1 MDGIDKES
9 LDKLQQLID
18 QTTEPGKAP
27 NRKAIIDM
35 LDSVDLADDVKEN
48 LKAMLTG
55 DVPKV
60 FGGYAGGSLLAIF
73 FIILVFAL
81 IAITASHGH
90 SKHQRRY
97 KCVAGL
103 LRVVNLS
110 VVGESGIVKIEKR
123 DNWVS
128 GNFTHTTEYNASV
141 VSRRFSVMARKMAE
155 QEDLEP
161 QDPGMSISKMI
172 GEKLTESIQNMD
184 VFTTLQ
190 KMVSMEPG
198 DEESQGIQNQLKGV
212 LEKFRDMNPE
222 EKREFAKK
230 IKDGLASKLSMR
242 LKDNA
247 MLANVEDAIRSAVMT
262 KLYMVA
268 AAVLIF
274 ILVLV
279 FFGYKLYKSI
289 KEKEKKREEKKKA
302 KQMKKKKRGNH
313 PMTSLALS
321 EA

>member
-1 MDGIDKES
+1 
-9 LDKLQQLID
+9 
-18 QTTEPGKAP
+18 
-27 NRKAIIDM
+27 
-35 LDSVDLADDVKEN
+35 
-48 LKAMLTG
+48 
-55 DVPKV
+55 
-60 FGGYAGGSLLAIF
+60 
-73 FIILVFAL
+73 
-81 IAITASHGH
+81 
-90 SKHQRRY
+90 
-97 KCVAGL
+97 
-103 LRVVNLS
+103 
-110 VVGESGIVKIEKR
+110 
-123 DNWVS
+123 
-128 GNFTHTTEYNASV
+128 
-141 VSRRFSVMARKMAE
+141 MAE

-302 KQMKKKKRGNH
+302 KQMKKKK
-313 PMTSLALS
+313 
-321 EA
+321 

>member
-1 MDGIDKES
+1 
-9 LDKLQQLID
+9 
-18 QTTEPGKAP
+18 
-27 NRKAIIDM
+27 
-35 LDSVDLADDVKEN
+35 
-48 LKAMLTG
+48 
-55 DVPKV
+55 
-60 FGGYAGGSLLAIF
+60 
-73 FIILVFAL
+73 
-81 IAITASHGH
+81 
-90 SKHQRRY
+90 
-97 KCVAGL
+97 
-103 LRVVNLS
+103 
-110 VVGESGIVKIEKR
+110 
-123 DNWVS
+123 
-128 GNFTHTTEYNASV
+128 
-141 VSRRFSVMARKMAE
+141 MAE

-222 EKREFAKK
+222 EKKEFAKK

-274 ILVLV
+274 VLVLGMFGISRFSEKNGVNMAV
-279 FFGYKLYKSI
+279 FSFDGDQWVVFVCDAI
-289 KEKEKKREEKKKA
+289 
-302 KQMKKKKRGNH
+302 
-313 PMTSLALS
+313 
-321 EA
+321 

>member
-1 MDGIDKES
+1 MDGIDKDS

-35 LDSVDLADDVKEN
+35 LDTVDIADDVKEN

-81 IAITASHGH
+81 IAIDAAHGH
-90 SKHQRRY
+90 PDLMGFIFRSQT
-97 KCVAGL
+97 
-103 LRVVNLS
+103 
-110 VVGESGIVKIEKR
+110 KR
-123 DNWVS
+123 K
-128 GNFTHTTEYNASV
+128 T
-141 VSRRFSVMARKMAE
+141 KMAD
-155 QEDLEP
+155 QEDLEQT

-184 VFTTLQ
+184 VFSTLQ

-198 DEESQGIQNQLKGV
+198 DEESEGIQNKLKGV
-212 LEKFRDMNPE
+212 LEKFRDMSPE
-222 EKREFAKK
+222 EKKKFAAQ
-230 IKDGLASKLSMR
+230 IKEGLASKLSMR

-247 MLANVEDAIRSAVMT
+247 MLAGVEDAIRSAVVT

-268 AAVLIF
+268 AAVLVF

-302 KQMKKKKRGNH
+302 KQMKKKK
-313 PMTSLALS
+313 
-321 EA
+321 

>member
-1 MDGIDKES
+1 
-9 LDKLQQLID
+9 
-18 QTTEPGKAP
+18 
-27 NRKAIIDM
+27 
-35 LDSVDLADDVKEN
+35 
-48 LKAMLTG
+48 
-55 DVPKV
+55 
-60 FGGYAGGSLLAIF
+60 
-73 FIILVFAL
+73 
-81 IAITASHGH
+81 
-90 SKHQRRY
+90 
-97 KCVAGL
+97 
-103 LRVVNLS
+103 
-110 VVGESGIVKIEKR
+110 
-123 DNWVS
+123 
-128 GNFTHTTEYNASV
+128 
-141 VSRRFSVMARKMAE
+141 MAE

-222 EKREFAKK
+222 EKKEFAKK

-274 ILVLV
+274 LLVLGM
-279 FFGYKLYKSI
+279 FGISRCS
-289 KEKEKKREEKKKA
+289 EK
-302 KQMKKKKRGNH
+302 N
-313 PMTSLALS
+313 
-321 EA
+321 